1 MMDTSESI
9 RVFYLQQL
17 CDQNLGENKFKTPW
31 ASLILKNCKENGE
44 LLDFKTIKEYKD
56 SRKQLWLLMSLKVFR
71 YRDMAFPIFCCSE
84 CDDMK
89 MVSNLGLY
97 ADPCD
102 LEPLQ
107 CIHSKAAG
115 FLLQN
120 WNEIWEVE
128 LEDDDTALDAFTN
141 EEVKYF
147 TFQ

>member
-1 MMDTSESI
+1 
-9 RVFYLQQL
+9 
-17 CDQNLGENKFKTPW
+17 
-31 ASLILKNCKENGE
+31 
-44 LLDFKTIKEYKD
+44 
-56 SRKQLWLLMSLKVFR
+56 
-71 YRDMAFPIFCCSE
+71 MAFPIFCCSG

-147 TFQ
+147 TFQRHSKDDTFLAGVQTNGKISLLQTVTKKQKFPFSPFCSSCSRQSCVHWLG